1 MDKTNTSQTPE
12 FQPTELIDDCFY
24 VKHQRWGTCVS
35 VHKDGHQL
43 ITSLNE
49 EICINATRWY
59 LGCLQEGSFC
69 DNGVVYS
76 GEVGGKL

>member
-1 MDKTNTSQTPE
+1 MKTE
-12 FQPTELIDDCFY
+12 ATEHLIDDCFY
-24 VKHQRWGTCVS
+24 IKKQRWGTVVS

-49 EICINATRWY
+49 EICINATRWH
-59 LGCLQEGSFC
+59 LQGLQDGSFC